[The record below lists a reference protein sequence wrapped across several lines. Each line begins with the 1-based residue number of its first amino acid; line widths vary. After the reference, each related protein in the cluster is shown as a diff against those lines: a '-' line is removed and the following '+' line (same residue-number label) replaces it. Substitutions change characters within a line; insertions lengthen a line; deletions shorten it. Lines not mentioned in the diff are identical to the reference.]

1 MFGPPLACLLAFE
14 AMPSLEVILG
24 AVCVIGMAGAALRR
38 WIFDGT
44 LPIFIPFC
52 GIVAIIVNLLAA
64 GGISFAGVAISVWV
78 LLAVVANGSPEA
90 TRDRILPGLFA
101 RLILG
106 ICLSVLVAF
115 WLTLYGPKYNGQAC
129 EGRLNAAMQ
138 LRQIDVALLQGER
151 WVKEDPWSPTPHQ
164 QLAMIHFQQ
173 WQLTDDPQS
182 PELLDRALQQAL
194 DRDPRSH
201 IRHREA
207 GNLCLRIWRMSNDQR
222 YLGNAKRHYQAAVKL
237 YPNGSLNHAQL
248 AWVLA
253 LNGDASEAVE
263 QASEALRLDSLNP
276 HRDQKL
282 AVQRLFDVEP
292 PTDLAGRMPRFVDGD
307 TPEQRMDLLRSG
319 DGSPNLLK

>member
-1 MFGPPLACLLAFE
+1 
-14 AMPSLEVILG
+14 
-24 AVCVIGMAGAALRR
+24 
-38 WIFDGT
+38 
-44 LPIFIPFC
+44 
-52 GIVAIIVNLLAA
+52 
-64 GGISFAGVAISVWV
+64 
-78 LLAVVANGSPEA
+78 
-90 TRDRILPGLFA
+90 
-101 RLILG
+101 
-106 ICLSVLVAF
+106 
-115 WLTLYGPKYNGQAC
+115 
-129 EGRLNAAMQ
+129 MQ

-173 WQLTDDPQS
+173 WQLTDDPQALA
-182 PELLDRALQQAL
+182 LLDRALQQAL

-307 TPEQRMDLLRSG
+307 TPEQRMELLRSG